1 MRERTSASASA
12 RRGTSPEGHLFQ
24 QVSIHFLCVGSLLH
38 RRREEG
44 GGTGMRKEV
53 GGILRLWTGQDYRL
67 LGGKDEA
74 KNRQLNKFD
83 GGFTVYGPSHDPT
96 DLSRHLRLV

>member
-1 MRERTSASASA
+1 
-12 RRGTSPEGHLFQ
+12 
-24 QVSIHFLCVGSLLH
+24 
-38 RRREEG
+38 
-44 GGTGMRKEV
+44 MRKEV